1 MKRNIAQELIQEIYI
16 NVQQPELITAARLDD
31 REVPSQLPATSH
43 ETLPYCLR
51 ARLFSISVYYSC
63 LM

>member
-1 MKRNIAQELIQEIYI
+1 MKCNIAQELMQETYI
-16 NVQQPELITAARLDD
+16 NVQQPEWITAARLDD

-51 ARLFSISVYYSC
+51 AR
-63 LM
+63 